1 MEKRI
6 QVTKEVRAKLAKTF
20 NCTECMVY
28 LALRYEKESKLARMI
43 RHTARMMGGWMV
55 VSNPGFETY
64 FDNGGDTIRQYFGN
78 GAVVELSKI
87 DGSGVVLF
95 KGEQVKKYENV
106 MLSDI
111 EGIQRYAVGLK

>member
-28 LALRYEKESKLARMI
+28 MALRYEKDTKLACNI
-43 RHTARMMGGWMV
+43 RETARLMGGWMV

-64 FDNGGDTIRQYFGN
+64 FDDGGNTIRMYGGN
-78 GAVVELSKI
+78 GAVVELSKT

-95 KGEQVKKYENV
+95 NGKQVKKYENV

-111 EGIQRYAVGLK
+111 DGIQRYAVGLK

>member
-6 QVTKEVRAKLAKTF
+6 QVTKEVRAKLAKTYK
-20 NCTECMVY
+20 CTECMVY

-64 FDNGGDTIRQYFGN
+64 FDDGGKLIRQYSGN
-78 GAVVELSKI
+78 GAVVELNKE
-87 DGSGVVLF
+87 DGTGVVLF

>member
-1 MEKRI
+1 MEKSI

-64 FDNGGDTIRQYFGN
+64 FDDKGKIRQYFGN
-78 GAVVELSKI
+78 GAVVELSKT